1 MKEVNKMKQRIY
13 TIESLQDQ
21 FLHKGIQRD
30 DRLVVSDVSY
40 YFDPNNYQEKKD
52 VVKQSLANH
61 SC

>member
-21 FLHKGIQRD
+21 SLHKGIQGD

-40 YFDPNNYQEKKD
+40 YFDPSNYQEKKD

>member
-1 MKEVNKMKQRIY
+1 MKQRIY

>member
-21 FLHKGIQRD
+21 SLHKGIQRD

-40 YFDPNNYQEKKD
+40 YFDPSNYQEKKM
-52 VVKQSLANH
+52 SLSNH
-61 SC
+61 